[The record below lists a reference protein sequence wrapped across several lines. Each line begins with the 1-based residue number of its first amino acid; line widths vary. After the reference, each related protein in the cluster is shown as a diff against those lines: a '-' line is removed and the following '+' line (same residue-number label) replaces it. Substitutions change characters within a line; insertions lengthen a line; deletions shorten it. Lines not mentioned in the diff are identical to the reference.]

1 MLEPVERFLNYI
13 GGEHRPAR
21 SGRWLDTVNPATG
34 QVWAQ
39 VPASGAEDVDDAV
52 AAARH
57 AYQTSDWRRVPAMVR
72 AARLR
77 AWADAV
83 DAAADQLAKVETTDN
98 GRPWR
103 DTRHVL
109 LPGAAMQIRY
119 LAGLGETI
127 EGSTVEL
134 RPDVLTYTA
143 YEPAGVTAI
152 IVPWNGPLP
161 VFVAKVA
168 ATLAAGN
175 AVVVKPPKEAAA
187 SILEATRL
195 FDSLDIP
202 RGLVNVV
209 CGSGATVGDAIAGHP
224 GITRISLTG
233 STGTGRRLM
242 QQGAGT
248 IKRLLLELG
257 GKSPNIV
264 FADADL
270 EAAASGAAAGIFTPN
285 AGQSCVAGSRIL
297 VEASIAEEFTAR
309 LAKHAESLVLGDPM
323 DMQTG
328 MGPLANKAQFETVRS
343 YVTAGLEEGAR
354 LVSGGRSGPE
364 LFDQGSPFAAGYFA
378 EPTLFATADNSLRIC
393 QEEIFGPVAVVL
405 PFRGE
410 EEAVRIANDSPY
422 GLTAGVWTEDL
433 RRAHR
438 MVRSLQAGTVWVNM
452 YKAMHWAMPFG
463 GVKQSGNGTANG
475 SHEVRDWMIP
485 KSVWMRFG

>member
-1 MLEPVERFLNYI
+1 VERFLNYI
-13 GGEHRPAR
+13 AGDHRPAR
-21 SGRWLDTVNPATG
+21 AERWLESINPATG
-34 QVWAQ
+34 MAWAQ
-39 VPASGAEDVDDAV
+39 VPASEAADLDDAV
-52 AAARH
+52 SAAQR
-57 AYQTSDWRRVPAMVR
+57 AYENSDWNRVPAAVR

-83 DAAADQLAKVETTDN
+83 EAAADRLAEVETTDN

-103 DTRHVL
+103 DTRHAL

-119 LAGLGETI
+119 LAGLGEVI

-134 RPDVLTYTA
+134 RPDTLTYTA

-161 VFVAKVA
+161 VFFAKVA

-175 AVVVKPPKEAAA
+175 A
-187 SILEATRL
+187 ATRL
-195 FDSLDIP
+195 FDDLDIP
-202 RGLVNVV
+202 KGLVNVV
-209 CGSGATVGDAIAGHP
+209 CGSGATVGDAIARHP
-224 GITRISLTG
+224 GISKISLTG
-233 STGTGRRLM
+233 STATGRRLM
-242 QQGAGT
+242 EQGAGT

-270 EAAASGAAAGIFTPN
+270 EAAAASAAAGIFTLN
-285 AGQSCVAGSRIL
+285 AGQSCIAGSRIL
-297 VEASIAEEFTAR
+297 VEDSIAEEFTDR
-309 LAKHAESLVLGDPM
+309 LAKHADAIVLGDPM
-323 DMQTG
+323 DPQTG
-328 MGPLANKAQFETVRS
+328 MGPLANRAQFDTVLS
-343 YVTAGLEEGAR
+343 YLAAGQEQGAR
-354 LVSGGRSGPE
+354 LVRGGRSGRE
-364 LFDQGSPFAAGYFA
+364 LFPAGSAFADGYFV
-378 EPTLFATADNSLRIC
+378 EPALFATPDNSLRIC

-405 PFRGE
+405 PFSGE
-410 EEAVRIANDSPY
+410 AEAVRIANDSPY

-438 MVRSLQAGTVWVNM
+438 MVRALQAGTVWVNL

-475 SHEVRDWMIP
+475 SHEVMDWMIP
-485 KSVWMRFG
+485 KNVWMRFG

>member
-1 MLEPVERFLNYI
+1 MECFLNYI
-13 GGEHRPAR
+13 AGEHRPAR
-21 SGRWLDTVNPATG
+21 SERWLETVNPATG
-34 QVWAQ
+34 TPWAQ
-39 VPASGAEDVDDAV
+39 VPASEAADIDDAV
-52 AAARH
+52 DAARG
-57 AYQTSDWRRVPAMVR
+57 AYENSDWGRVPAAVR

-77 AWADAV
+77 AWADTV
-83 DAAADQLAKVETTDN
+83 EAAADRLAEVETTDN

-103 DTRHVL
+103 DTRHAL

-119 LAGLGETI
+119 LAGLGEVI

-134 RPDVLTYTA
+134 RPDTLTYTA

-161 VFVAKVA
+161 VFFAKVA

-175 AVVVKPPKEAAA
+175 AVIVKPPKEAAA

-195 FDSLDIP
+195 FDDLDIP
-202 RGLVNVV
+202 KGLVNVV
-209 CGSGATVGDAIAGHP
+209 CGSGAAVGDAIASHP

-233 STGTGRRLM
+233 STATGRRLM

-248 IKRLLLELG
+248 VKRLLLELG

-270 EAAASGAAAGIFTPN
+270 EAAAASAAAGIFTPN
-285 AGQSCVAGSRIL
+285 AGQSCIAGSRIL
-297 VEASIAEEFTAR
+297 VEDSIAEEFTDR
-309 LAKHAESLVLGDPM
+309 LAKQADAIVLGDPM
-323 DMQTG
+323 DPQTG
-328 MGPLANKAQFETVRS
+328 MGPLANRAQFDTVLS
-343 YVTAGLEEGAR
+343 YLAVGREEGAR
-354 LVSGGRSGPE
+354 LVRGGRSGRE
-364 LFDQGSPFAAGYFA
+364 LFPARSAFADGYFV
-378 EPTLFATADNSLRIC
+378 EPTLFATSDNSLRVC

-405 PFRGE
+405 PFSGE
-410 EEAVRIANDSPY
+410 AEAIRIANDSPY

-438 MVRSLQAGTVWVNM
+438 MVRALQAGTVWVNI

-475 SHEVRDWMIP
+475 SHEVMDWMIP
-485 KSVWMRFG
+485 KNVWMHFG